1 MRCTKTAEERLFY
14 IRLAIDEMKLFK
26 HNDFIVWFVVKKLL
40 DNIFT
45 FV

>member
-1 MRCTKTAEERLFY
+1 MSRAKTAEERLLY
-14 IRLAIDEMKLFK
+14 IRLAIDEIKLYK
-26 HNDFIVWFVVKKLL
+26 HNDFIVWFVVKKPL